1 MVNHTVYIKPGDTL
15 TVQVS
20 DTNARSTTAPRSVND
35 YNNDDND
42 NNNNN
47 SPRINLSKGGKKTR
61 KASGGKRELSG
72 YMKFSRKMRPEILRA
87 NPGMKFAAVGKRLG
101 EEWRKLSDA
110 DKKKY

>member
-20 DTNARSTTAPRSVND
+20 DTNAYSTTAP
-35 YNNDDND
+35 
-42 NNNNN
+42 NN
-47 SPRINLSKGGKKTR
+47 SNDEMYTSRVNLSKMGGKKNKTR
-61 KASGGKRELSG
+61 KSNGGKRELSG

-87 NPGMKFAAVGKRLG
+87 NPGMEFAAVGKRLG

-110 DKKKY
+110 EKKKY

>member
-1 MVNHTVYIKPGDTL
+1 MVNHTIYIKPGDTL

-20 DTNARSTTAPRSVND
+20 DTNARSTTAPRSVNN
-35 YNNDDND
+35 YNNDDD
-42 NNNNN
+42 NNA
-47 SPRINLSKGGKKTR
+47 PRINLSKIGGKKTR

-87 NPGMKFAAVGKRLG
+87 NPGMEFAAVGKRLG
-101 EEWRKLSDA
+101 MEWRKLSDT

>member
-35 YNNDDND
+35 YNNDNDD
-42 NNNNN
+42 NNV
-47 SPRINLSKGGKKTR
+47 PRLNLSKIGGKKNKTR

-87 NPGMKFAAVGKRLG
+87 NPGIEFAAVGKRLG

-110 DKKKY
+110 EKKKY

>member
-1 MVNHTVYIKPGDTL
+1 MVNHTIYIKPGDTL

-20 DTNARSTTAPRSVND
+20 DTNTRSTTAPRSVNN
-35 YNNDDND
+35 YNNDDDD
-42 NNNNN
+42 NNT
-47 SPRINLSKGGKKTR
+47 PRINLSKGGKKTR

-87 NPGMKFAAVGKRLG
+87 NPGMEFAAVGKRLG

>member
-1 MVNHTVYIKPGDTL
+1 MVNHTIYIKPGDTL

-20 DTNARSTTAPRSVND
+20 DTNARSTTAPRSVNN
-35 YNNDDND
+35 YN

-87 NPGMKFAAVGKRLG
+87 NPGMEFAAVGKRLG

>member
-1 MVNHTVYIKPGDTL
+1 MVNHTIFIKPGDTL

-35 YNNDDND
+35 YNNDND
-42 NNNNN
+42 NNV
-47 SPRINLSKGGKKTR
+47 PRINLSKGGKKTR

-87 NPGMKFAAVGKRLG
+87 NPGMEFAAVGKRLG